1 MSERGSLTYH
11 KAMSDPAFR
20 KVTEEAYL
28 RSEETS
34 TVKSEY
40 VDGFVY
46 PLHGQAGASRI
57 HNRISSNVQRVLL
70 NATNGGPCWSYGSD
84 MKIKLKGPKST
95 RYYYPDIVVVCDE
108 DSSETHAETR
118 PCLIVEILSQST
130 RQVDMTYKLSDY
142 LSLPSLQGYLL
153 VDSEQQAAEL
163 YRRLPGGWTTELVQD
178 EVTLPCL
185 DIPLNLSA
193 IYAGVSL

>member
-1 MSERGSLTYH
+1 
-11 KAMSDPAFR
+11 MSDPAFR
-20 KVTEEAYL
+20 KITEEDYL

-34 TVKSEY
+34 PIKHEY

-46 PLHGQAGASRI
+46 PLHGQAGASRV
-57 HNRISSNVQRVLL
+57 HNRIASNVQRIFLT
-70 NATNGGPCWSYGSD
+70 ATKGGPCWSYGSD
-84 MKIKLKGPKST
+84 MKIKLKGPEKT
-95 RYYYPDIVVVCDE
+95 RYYFPDIVVVCDE
-108 DSSETHAETR
+108 DTAETYAETR

-163 YRRLPGGWTTELVQD
+163 YKRLPGGWTTELVQD

-185 DIPLNLSA
+185 NIPLNLSD